1 MSGTLFT
8 GTFDGK
14 SHAITGMRVEGT
26 NYLGLFGVI
35 KATVKNLTVVGV
47 VTGEKGIDGIL
58 AGQIQGGSTISGV
71 TTKGSVTG
79 GGSDVGGIAGDIKF
93 GTGSVTVSDCVN
105 YATITCTSGGT
116 ALAGGITGGTDTL
129 AVTVTIKNCVNYGNV
144 TSNGNF
150 VGGIVGL
157 LRKPNDSLVENCKNF
172 GNITG
177 KTGTGGI
184 VGANRGIVK
193 TSYCYKDA
201 LINNKAASTY
211 DLVGITT
218 KKPVTGT
225 ISTGSIIGQLDD
237 NNGGTIEKSSCGLCD
252 AEGNTIGI

>member
-1 MSGTLFT
+1 M
-8 GTFDGK
+8 
-14 SHAITGMRVEGT
+14 
-26 NYLGLFGVI
+26 
-35 KATVKNLTVVGV
+35 
-47 VTGEKGIDGIL
+47 
-58 AGQIQGGSTISGV
+58 
-71 TTKGSVTG
+71 
-79 GGSDVGGIAGDIKF
+79 
-93 GTGSVTVSDCVN
+93 
-105 YATITCTSGGT
+105 
-116 ALAGGITGGTDTL
+116 
-129 AVTVTIKNCVNYGNV
+129 
-144 TSNGNF
+144 
-150 VGGIVGL
+150 

-252 AEGNTIGI
+252 AEGNAIGV